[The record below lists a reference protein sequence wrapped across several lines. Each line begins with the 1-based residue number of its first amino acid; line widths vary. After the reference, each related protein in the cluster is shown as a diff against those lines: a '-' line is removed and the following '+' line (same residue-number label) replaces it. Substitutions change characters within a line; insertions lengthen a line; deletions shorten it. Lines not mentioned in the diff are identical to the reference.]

1 MTSPHRLPDDRT
13 ARGRVVLEDLSPG
26 VDGGRFA
33 IARTVGDIV
42 TVEIDAFAEGQDLIA
57 VELCHRRLGEAVWTA
72 AAMHELGN
80 DRWAGAFAVT
90 ELGVYEYGARGWIDE
105 FGTWRR
111 GLERNA
117 DAGNDIS
124 VDILIGAALIRA
136 AADRAGKAD
145 AKRLRAWAAELA
157 DDATRIDER
166 VVRATDEQLTAL
178 CRTYADRTHCA
189 EWDRP
194 YRCRAERTR
203 ARFSTW
209 YELFPRSAAADPG
222 RHGTFADV
230 AARLD
235 EIAEMGFD
243 VLYVP
248 PIHPIGRM
256 ARKGRNNSTAATA
269 EDVGSPWAIGSAEGG
284 HDAIHPE
291 LGTLEDLRALIAAA
305 AAHGIEIAL
314 DLALQCAPD
323 HPWVSDHPQWF
334 QARPDGSIQY
344 AENPPKRYQD
354 IYPIDFS
361 TEDWAALWDAIAE
374 LVDYWI
380 AQGVRT
386 FRVDNPHTKP
396 FAFWEWL
403 IDRVHERHPDVI
415 FLAEAFTRPKVMRRL
430 AKLGFTQSYTYFAWR
445 NSRDE
450 LVEYL
455 TELTGSDMREY
466 FRPNFWPNTPD
477 ILTAYLQ
484 TGGRPAFIARLV
496 LAATLS
502 SNYGIYGPAF
512 ELGEHVPATPGSEEY
527 LNSEKYEIRS
537 WQRDGAWT
545 LRDLIGRVNRIRR
558 EHPALQRNE
567 SLVFHPTD
575 NPQLICYSKTDAA
588 ADDQILCVVNL
599 DPRYTQS
606 GWTDL
611 RMYDLGLGNEPF
623 YVEDLVG
630 ATHTEWRGARNFI
643 QLDPQVVPAH
653 IFAIRRDVR
662 TEHDFNYFT

>member
-1 MTSPHRLPDDRT
+1 MTRPVQLPDDRT
-13 ARGRVVLEDLSPG
+13 ARGRVVLEDLTPG

-33 IARTVGDIV
+33 ICRTVGDVVMI
-42 TVEIDAFAEGQDLIA
+42 EIDAFAEGQDLIA
-57 VELCHRRLGEAVWTA
+57 VELCHRRLGTSSWTTTS
-72 AAMHELGN
+72 MRELGN
-80 DRWAGAFAVT
+80 DRWAGEFSVT
-90 ELGVYEYGARGWIDE
+90 ELGVYEYGARGWVDE
-105 FGTWRR
+105 FGTWQH

-117 DAGNDIS
+117 EAGNDVS
-124 VDILIGAALIRA
+124 VDILIGVALIRA
-136 AADRAGKAD
+136 AADRAGKTD
-145 AKRLRAWAAELA
+145 AKLLRGWAVELA
-157 DDATRIDER
+157 DDTTLLDRR
-166 VVRATDEQLTAL
+166 VLRATDDKLTAL
-178 CRTYADRTHCA
+178 CRAHADRTHHT
-189 EWDRP
+189 EWPRP
-194 YRCRAERTR
+194 FRCRAERAR

-209 YELFPRSAAADPG
+209 YELFPRSAAAEPG
-222 RHGTFADV
+222 RHGTLTDV

-235 EIAEMGFD
+235 EIAGMGFD
-243 VLYVP
+243 VLYLP
-248 PIHPIGRM
+248 PIHPIGRV
-256 ARKGRNNSTAATA
+256 ARKGRNNTTDATA
-269 EDVGSPWAIGSAEGG
+269 DDVGSPWAIGSAEGG

-291 LGTLEDLRALIAAA
+291 LGTLEDLRALIDAAA
-305 AAHGIEIAL
+305 THGIEIAL

-323 HPWVSDHPQWF
+323 HPWVAAHPQWF
-334 QARPDGSIQY
+334 RARPDGSVQY

-354 IYPIDFS
+354 IYPIDFA
-361 TEDWAALWDAIAE
+361 TDDWAALWDAIAG

-380 AQGVRT
+380 AQGIRI

-403 IDRVHERHPDVI
+403 IDRVHERHPEVI

-445 NSRDE
+445 TSRDE
-450 LVEYL
+450 LVDYL
-455 TELTGSDMREY
+455 SELTRSDMREY

-484 TGGRPAFIARLV
+484 TGGRPAFISRLV

-512 ELGEHVPATPGSEEY
+512 ELGEHVPAMPGSEEY

-537 WQRDGAWT
+537 WQREGAWT

-567 SLVFHPTD
+567 TLVFHPTD
-575 NPQLICYSKTDAA
+575 NAQLICYSKTDAA
-588 ADDQILCVVNL
+588 VGDQILCVVNL

-611 RMYDLGLGNEPF
+611 RMDVLGLGNEPF
-623 YVEDLVG
+623 HVEDLVG
-630 ATHTEWRGARNFI
+630 ATHTEWRGARNFV
-643 QLDPQVVPAH
+643 QLDPQVLPAH

>member
-1 MTSPHRLPDDRT
+1 MTTPAHPDDRT
-13 ARGRVVLEDLSPG
+13 GRGRVVLEDLSPG

-33 IARTVGDIV
+33 ISRTVGDIISI
-42 TVEIDAFAEGQDLIA
+42 EIDAFAEGHDLLA
-57 VELCHRRLGEAVWTA
+57 LELCHRRLGDAAWTA
-72 AAMHELGN
+72 VPMHELGN
-80 DRWAGAFAVT
+80 DRWAGEFSVA
-90 ELGVYEYGARGWIDE
+90 ELGVYEYSVRGWVDE
-105 FGTWRR
+105 FRTWRH

-117 DAGNDIS
+117 DAGNDVN

-136 AADRAGKAD
+136 AGDRAGKAD

-157 DDATRIDER
+157 DAARPIDDR
-166 VVRATDEQLTAL
+166 VGRATDEQLTAL
-178 CRTYADRTHCA
+178 CRAHADRTHGT

-194 YRCRAERTR
+194 YRCRVERER

-209 YELFPRSAAADPG
+209 YELFPRSASVDPG

-235 EIAEMGFD
+235 EIADMGFD
-243 VLYVP
+243 VLYLP
-248 PIHPIGRM
+248 PIHPIGRI
-256 ARKGRNNSTAATA
+256 ARKGRNNTTDAGPD
-269 EDVGSPWAIGSAEGG
+269 DVGSPWAIGSAEGG

-291 LGTLEDLRALIAAA
+291 LGTLEDLHTLIDAAA
-305 AAHGIEIAL
+305 ARGIEIAL

-323 HPWVSDHPQWF
+323 HPWVTTHPQWF
-334 QARPDGSIQY
+334 RTRPDGTIQY

-361 TEDWAALWDAIAE
+361 TDDWAALWDAIAE
-374 LVDYWI
+374 LVEYWI
-380 AQGVRT
+380 AQGIRI

-403 IDRVHERHPDVI
+403 IDRVHEHHPDVI

-450 LVEYL
+450 LVEYV
-455 TELTGSDMREY
+455 TELTRTDMREY

-484 TGGRPAFIARLV
+484 TGGRPAFITRLV

-512 ELGEHVPATPGSEEY
+512 ELGEHIPATPGSEEY
-527 LNSEKYEIRS
+527 LNSEKYEIRD
-537 WQRDGAWT
+537 WERGGAWT

-558 EHPALQRNE
+558 EHPALQRTE

-575 NPQLICYSKTDAA
+575 NPQLLCYSKTDAA
-588 ADDQILCVVNL
+588 TGDQILCVVNL

-611 RMYDLGLGNEPF
+611 RLWDLGLGNESF
-623 YVEDLVG
+623 HVEDLVG
-630 ATHTEWRGARNFI
+630 ATHAEWRGARNFV
-643 QLDPQVVPAH
+643 QLDPQVLPAH
-653 IFAIRRDVR
+653 IFAIHRDVR
-662 TEHDFNYFT
+662 TEHDFHYFT